1 MTIFL
6 HELLADAMVTMIVV
20 VGMIGGVVET
30 REIDAAGTVIGMQAM
45 MSGSVTGAMTMTAEA
60 VATKITEGVD
70 TMMAAA
76 VVMTSGPVEVL
87 VEAARRIEDVMITRT
102 AGT

>member
-1 MTIFL
+1 
-6 HELLADAMVTMIVV
+6 
-20 VGMIGGVVET
+20 
-30 REIDAAGTVIGMQAM
+30 
-45 MSGSVTGAMTMTAEA
+45 MTMTAEA